1 MKPPSK
7 PIPLL
12 PVLSV
17 NFIGMLGYSIILP
30 FLVFLVDRFGGNEFI
45 YGVLGSI
52 YPAFQFFGAPI
63 LGKWSDTFGRK
74 KILLLSQAGTL
85 LAWIIFLLALYLP
98 VKSVFSVESDSFGSF
113 IITLPLVFLFL
124 ARALDGLTGG
134 NVSVAN
140 AYLSDISNDQNRK
153 TNFGKMAMSS
163 SLGFIIGPAIAGVLG
178 STVYKEAVPVLAA
191 ALISAVAI
199 YLIRFKLPESNPEL
213 VNPDTK
219 RFRIRKLFSFEQK
232 ECYKMKKCEDT
243 SLSAVFSI
251 RYVPFMLV
259 IYFLTFLGFS
269 FFYASFPM
277 HALKNLGWDSL
288 ELGIFFSFLSGLMIL
303 VQGPLLSFL
312 SRKFSDASLVIAGS
326 LLLILNFCLMAGGNA
341 FLIYMAAFLFALGNG
356 LMWPSYLSILAK
368 LGGEKQQGSVQGVA
382 NSSGSL
388 ASIVGLIAGGFL
400 YGETGSFT
408 FLFTAGM
415 LLVVLLLSFR
425 MPSIESQ
432 IAKDHSPAVT

>member
-1 MKPPSK
+1 MVQPSK
-7 PIPLL
+7 SISLL

-17 NFIGMLGYSIILP
+17 NFIGMLGYSIIMP

-52 YPAFQFFGAPI
+52 YPAFQFFGAPV
-63 LGKWSDTFGRK
+63 LGRWSDHVGRRK
-74 KILLLSQAGTL
+74 VLLLSQVGTM
-85 LAWIIFLLALYLP
+85 LAWILFLVALYLP
-98 VKSVFSVESDSFGSF
+98 AQSILVVDSASVGNF

-140 AYLSDISNDQNRK
+140 AYLSDVSTDQNRK
-153 TNFGKMAMSS
+153 ANFGKMAMSS
-163 SLGFIIGPAIAGVLG
+163 SLGFIIGPALAGVLG
-178 STVYKEAVPVLAA
+178 ATVYGEVIPVLAA

-199 YLIRFKLPESNPEL
+199 YLIWFKLPESNPGL
-213 VNPDTK
+213 VNPDTR
-219 RFRIRKLFSFEQK
+219 RFKIKKLFSFEHK
-232 ECYKMKKCEDT
+232 ECYKMKKCKDT
-243 SLSAVFSI
+243 SFSTVFSI
-251 RYVPFMLV
+251 KYVPFMLV

-269 FFYASFPM
+269 FFYAAFPM

-288 ELGIFFSFLSGLMIL
+288 QLGIFFSFLSGLMIL

-312 SRKFSDASLVIAGS
+312 SRKFSDASLVITGC
-326 LLLILNFCLMAGGNA
+326 LMLVFNFCLMAGGNA
-341 FLIYMAAFLFALGNG
+341 YLIYTAAFLFALGNG
-356 LMWPSYLSILAK
+356 LMWPSYLSILSK

-388 ASIVGLIAGGFL
+388 ASIIGLISGGYL

-415 LLVVLLLSFR
+415 LLIVLLLSFR
-425 MPSIESQ
+425 MPFIES
-432 IAKDHSPAVT
+432 KVTPAQS